1 MWEDYRERWNEG
13 GRLFTNRFAK
23 LSEMNYKRF
32 YRCMCLCAFA
42 YGVLLLFTFCGYN
55 YELGASDVLLMPVL
69 VLLIF
74 YAGKF
79 SQMELHPQV
88 RRFLPLAGYAV
99 FFLAV
104 SVFDWLS
111 AQKGGKVQ
119 FFPMLLILFA
129 ALYVDRAVVIFV
141 YLVICAAMNVAVCA
155 CFAPQF
161 AGHALSAD
169 IAAVVMA
176 IGLYWAVIGIYTD
189 DLIHNRALEEKS
201 SRDLLTG
208 LFNKVSTETRIR
220 EYLAKGR
227 EGTYCA
233 LVVMDFDNFKSVN
246 DTYGH
251 QIGDE
256 ALKRFGEI
264 LRSNFRNLD
273 ILGRMGGDEFMLL
286 LKEPV
291 TEEYI
296 VRACNQ
302 VEMDLATSHFG
313 NAKGFTCS
321 IGVVMDRLGFSFDN
335 LYRLADDALYEAK
348 ARGKACYVLWQSK
361 RIIPPDRLAIY
372 IATANRKKADRIRSI
387 CGNGYIYYSSNE
399 ISKALNEISLYG
411 ESLETVFLDYE
422 MGGMTKEQIEAYM
435 ASRPLF
441 QTLPVHDIDVEI
453 DDLHL
458 EGAKG

>member
-1 MWEDYRERWNEG
+1 MWEDYRERWNEA
-13 GRLFTNRFAK
+13 GRLFANRSDR
-23 LSEMNYKRF
+23 LIDMNYRRF
-32 YRCMCLCAFA
+32 YRCMCVGAFA

-55 YELGASDVLLMPVL
+55 YEVGASDMLLLPIL
-69 VLLIF
+69 LLLIYF
-74 YAGKF
+74 AVKF
-79 SQMELHPQV
+79 SKADIHPQMK
-88 RRFLPLAGYAV
+88 RFLPLVGYTV

-104 SVFDWLS
+104 SIADWS
-111 AQKGGKVQ
+111 SVEKGGRVV
-119 FFPMLLILFA
+119 FFPLLLLVFTSV
-129 ALYVDRAVVIFV
+129 YVDYAILIFV
-141 YLVICAAMNVAVCA
+141 YLVACAAMDIAVCA
-155 CFAPQF
+155 VFAREF
-161 AGHALSAD
+161 TGYALAMD
-169 IAAVVMA
+169 LAAVVMA
-176 IGLYWAVIGIYTD
+176 LGLYWAVIGIYTD
-189 DLIHNRALEEKS
+189 DLIHNRALEERS
-201 SRDLLTG
+201 SKDLLTG
-208 LFNKVSTETRIR
+208 LLNKVSTETRIR

-291 TEEYI
+291 TEDYI
-296 VRACNQ
+296 IRACNQ

-313 NAKGFTCS
+313 SAKGFTCS

-372 IATANRKKADRIRSI
+372 IATDDKAKDERIRSV
-387 CGNGYIYYSSNE
+387 CGNKYIYYGSSE
-399 ISKALNEISLYG
+399 FTQALNEISLYG

-422 MGGMTKEQIEAYM
+422 MPGMTREQLAEYM

-441 QTLPVHDIDVEI
+441 SSLTVHDIDEEI
-453 DDLHL
+453 KDL
-458 EGAKG
+458 